1 MNMVQMLRI
10 SREEILLTTKP
21 SEPKRREIWIV
32 NMDPAVGTEIKKF
45 RPAIIISS
53 D

>member
-21 SEPKRREIWIV
+21 SEPKRVEIALEKIKSTLV
-32 NMDPAVGTEIKKF
+32 GVMDSNPT
-45 RPAIIISS
+45 
-53 D
+53 